1 MSSIQTIPA
10 LVVAGEVNAGPP
22 LGPALG
28 PLGVNIMSI
37 VDAINEKTK
46 DYKGMRVPV
55 KIHVNTDN
63 KEFDIEVGLPT
74 TSALISKEL
83 GVSKGSGKPNE
94 EIVGDL
100 TLDQLLQ
107 ISKSKI
113 DSSYA
118 TTLKSVAKE
127 VIGSC
132 VSMGV
137 KIEGLSAKDAIKK
150 VDSGDWDDKLE

>member
-83 GVSKGSGKPNE
+83 GISKANE